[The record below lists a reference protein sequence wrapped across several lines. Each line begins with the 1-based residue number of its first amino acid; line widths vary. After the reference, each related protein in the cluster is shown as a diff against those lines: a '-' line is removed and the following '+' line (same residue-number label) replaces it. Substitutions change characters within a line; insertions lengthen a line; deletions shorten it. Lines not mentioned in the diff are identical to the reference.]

1 MKKIFILSVILIL
14 TVCVLTS
21 CAANDAQIPEND
33 TSVFGSFKAEDLEGN
48 TVTREIFAENKLT
61 MVNIW
66 GTFCGPCINE
76 MPHLGA
82 LAKEYA
88 DKGVGIVGIVID
100 VADSRGNVDENI
112 LQDAVDIVA
121 LTNADYTHIVP
132 SVEMFQKKLN
142 SVFTYPETIF
152 LDSQG
157 NQVGERYI
165 GARSKDDWALIIE
178 QVLIEVQG
186 GVNE

>member
-1 MKKIFILSVILIL
+1 
-14 TVCVLTS
+14 
-21 CAANDAQIPEND
+21 
-33 TSVFGSFKAEDLEGN
+33 
-48 TVTREIFAENKLT
+48 
-61 MVNIW
+61 
-66 GTFCGPCINE
+66 

-157 NQVGERYI
+157 NQVGERYV